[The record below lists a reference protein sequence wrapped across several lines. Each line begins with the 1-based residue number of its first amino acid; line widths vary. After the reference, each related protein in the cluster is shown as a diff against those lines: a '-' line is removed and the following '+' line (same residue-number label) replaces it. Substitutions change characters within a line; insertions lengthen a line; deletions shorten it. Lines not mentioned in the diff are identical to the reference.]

1 MQETTPDAP
10 AENSPVAVIENLEV
24 AYHGRA
30 GARAVDGVSLTI
42 LPGETVGLV
51 GESGSGKSTIARC
64 VAGLQKP
71 SGGRIE
77 FLGRELGKGS
87 ARGRRESRASLGYV
101 FQDPATCLNPRMTIG
116 ECVAEPLVVHQKL
129 KKAELAAKVRA
140 LLDSVALPEGT
151 EKRYPHELSGG
162 QRQRVGL
169 ARALALAPKLV
180 IADEPTSALDVS
192 VQAKVLEL
200 FADLRA
206 EHGFASLFITHD
218 LAVVDQLCDR
228 IVVLR
233 AGKVV
238 ESGTRDQVLRDPQEE
253 YTQKLIAAVPDPRPD
268 WLRSAV

>member
-1 MQETTPDAP
+1 LEQAAP
-10 AENSPVAVIENLEV
+10 IAVIDNLQV

-30 GARAVDGVSLTI
+30 AARAVDGVSVTI

-64 VAGLQKP
+64 LAGLQKP
-71 SGGRIE
+71 TGGRIE
-77 FLGRELGKGS
+77 FLGQQLGKGP
-87 ARGRRESRASLGYV
+87 ARTHRELRANLGYV
-101 FQDPATCLNPRMTIG
+101 FQDPATCLNPRMTVG
-116 ECVAEPLVVHQKL
+116 ECVAEPLVVHREL

-140 LLDSVALPEGT
+140 LLDNVALPEGT

-169 ARALALAPKLV
+169 ARALALEPKLV

-192 VQAKVLEL
+192 VQATVLEL
-200 FADLRA
+200 FAHLRA

-228 IVVLR
+228 IVVLK

-238 ESGTRDQVLRDPQEE
+238 ESGTCGHVLRAPREE
-253 YTQKLIAAVPDPRPD
+253 YTQKLIAAVPDPQPE
-268 WLRSAV
+268 WLRAAV